1 MLGLTKT
8 LDKQA
13 FFYNLQDN
21 TQIDKSICQI
31 ANFYYKKKLKILI
44 IGEDKLQ
51 IDILNDLLWT
61 FEQISFIPHSFESE
75 YESTPIVLC
84 MIDNLQ
90 SILDKYEFDVLF
102 NLSRNKIN
110 LDTVA
115 RYFIEI
121 VTSIEKTLSIKENR
135 TKDLQGSSNTSQCA
149 KAVLDNI
156 N

>member
-1 MLGLTKT
+1 MLGQTKT

-13 FFYNLQDN
+13 LFYNLQDD

-31 ANFYYKKKLKILI
+31 ASFYYKKKLKILI
-44 IGEDKLQ
+44 IGEDKSQ

-90 SILDKYEFDVLF
+90 SILDRYKFDVLF

-110 LDTVA
+110 LDTFA

-121 VTSIEKTLSIKENR
+121 VTSAEKQKLNARDKYTYYKENQI
-135 TKDLQGSSNTSQCA
+135 KVSYE
-149 KAVLDNI
+149 KV
-156 N
+156 

>member
-13 FFYNLQDN
+13 LFYNLQDD

-90 SILDKYEFDVLF
+90 SILDKYKFDVLF

-121 VTSIEKTLSIKENR
+121 VTSVEKQKLNARDKYAYYKENQI
-135 TKDLQGSSNTSQCA
+135 KVSYE
-149 KAVLDNI
+149 KV
-156 N
+156 

>member
-13 FFYNLQDN
+13 LFYNLQDN

-31 ANFYYKKKLKILI
+31 ASFYYKKKLKILI

-90 SILDKYEFDVLF
+90 SILDKYKFDVLF

-121 VTSIEKTLSIKENR
+121 VTSVEKQKLNARDKYTYYKENQI
-135 TKDLQGSSNTSQCA
+135 KVSYE
-149 KAVLDNI
+149 KV
-156 N
+156 

>member
-13 FFYNLQDN
+13 LFYNLQDN

-90 SILDKYEFDVLF
+90 SILDKYKFDVLF

-121 VTSIEKTLSIKENR
+121 VTSVEKQKLNARDKYAYYKENQI
-135 TKDLQGSSNTSQCA
+135 KVSYE
-149 KAVLDNI
+149 KV
-156 N
+156 

>member
-13 FFYNLQDN
+13 LFYNLQDD

-121 VTSIEKTLSIKENR
+121 VTSVEKQKSNARDKYTYYKENQI
-135 TKDLQGSSNTSQCA
+135 KVSYE
-149 KAVLDNI
+149 KV
-156 N
+156 

>member
-13 FFYNLQDN
+13 LFYNLQDN

-90 SILDKYEFDVLF
+90 SILDKYKFDVLF

-121 VTSIEKTLSIKENR
+121 VTSVEEQKLNARDKYTYYKENQI
-135 TKDLQGSSNTSQCA
+135 TVSYEK
-149 KAVLDNI
+149 V
-156 N
+156 

>member
-1 MLGLTKT
+1 MLGLTKA
-8 LDKQA
+8 LDKQVL
-13 FFYNLQDN
+13 FYNLQDDN
-21 TQIDKSICQI
+21 QVDKSICRI
-31 ANFYYKKKLKILI
+31 TNFYYKKKLKILI
-44 IGEDKLQ
+44 IGEDKSQ
-51 IDILNDLLWT
+51 IDTLNDLLWT
-61 FEQISFIPHSFESE
+61 FEQISFLPHSFESE

-121 VTSIEKTLSIKENR
+121 VTSVEKQKLNARDKYAYYKENQI
-135 TKDLQGSSNTSQCA
+135 KVSYE
-149 KAVLDNI
+149 KV
-156 N
+156 

>member
-1 MLGLTKT
+1 MLGLTKK

-13 FFYNLQDN
+13 LFYNLQDN

-31 ANFYYKKKLKILI
+31 TNFYYKKRLKILI
-44 IGEDKLQ
+44 IGEDKLH
-51 IDILNDLLWT
+51 IDTLNDLLWT

-75 YESTPIVLC
+75 YESSPVVLC

-90 SILDKYEFDVLF
+90 SILDKYKFDVLF

-121 VTSIEKTLSIKENR
+121 VTSVEKQKLNARDKYAYYKENKIKV
-135 TKDLQGSSNTSQCA
+135 TYEK
-149 KAVLDNI
+149 V
-156 N
+156 

>member
-13 FFYNLQDN
+13 LFYNLQDD

-31 ANFYYKKKLKILI
+31 ASFYYKKKLKILI

-90 SILDKYEFDVLF
+90 SILDKHKFDVLF

-121 VTSIEKTLSIKENR
+121 VTSVEEQKLNARDKYTYYKENQI
-135 TKDLQGSSNTSQCA
+135 KVSYE
-149 KAVLDNI
+149 KV
-156 N
+156 

>member
-1 MLGLTKT
+1 MLGLTKS
-8 LDKQA
+8 LDNHA
-13 FFYNLQDN
+13 LFYNLLDD

-90 SILDKYEFDVLF
+90 SILDKYKFDVLF

-121 VTSIEKTLSIKENR
+121 VTSVEKQKLNARDKYTYYKKNQIEVSYEK
-135 TKDLQGSSNTSQCA
+135 
-149 KAVLDNI
+149 V
-156 N
+156 

>member
-13 FFYNLQDN
+13 LFYNLQDN
-21 TQIDKSICQI
+21 TQVDKSICQI

-90 SILDKYEFDVLF
+90 SILDKYKFDVLF

-121 VTSIEKTLSIKENR
+121 VTSVEKQKLNARDKYAYYKENQI
-135 TKDLQGSSNTSQCA
+135 KVSYE
-149 KAVLDNI
+149 KV
-156 N
+156 

>member
-13 FFYNLQDN
+13 LFYNLQDD

-51 IDILNDLLWT
+51 IDTLNDLLWT

-90 SILDKYEFDVLF
+90 SILDKHKFDVLF

-121 VTSIEKTLSIKENR
+121 VTSVEKQKLNARDKYAYYKKNQIEVSYEK
-135 TKDLQGSSNTSQCA
+135 
-149 KAVLDNI
+149 V
-156 N
+156 

>member
-1 MLGLTKT
+1 MSGLTKT

-13 FFYNLQDN
+13 LFYNLQDN

-31 ANFYYKKKLKILI
+31 TSFYYKKKLKILI

-51 IDILNDLLWT
+51 IDTLNDLLWT

-75 YESTPIVLC
+75 YESAPIVLC

-102 NLSRNKIN
+102 NLSKNKISLN
-110 LDTVA
+110 TVA

-121 VTSIEKTLSIKENR
+121 VTSVEEQKLNARDKYTYYKENQIKVSYER
-135 TKDLQGSSNTSQCA
+135 
-149 KAVLDNI
+149 V
-156 N
+156 